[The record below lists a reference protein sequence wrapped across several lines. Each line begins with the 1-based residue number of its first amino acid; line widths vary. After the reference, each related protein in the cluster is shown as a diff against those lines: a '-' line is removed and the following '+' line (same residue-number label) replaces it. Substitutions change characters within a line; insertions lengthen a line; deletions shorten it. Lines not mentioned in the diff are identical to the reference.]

1 MSNSSTAT
9 PNDNASRVRVAKRSG
24 YTIIPNGLLPEGKIS
39 ARSWGI
45 YAYLLSR
52 PDGWEVRASHLAT
65 VFKEGRD
72 AIYKAL
78 KELVAAGLME
88 LESYRNED
96 GLPRKRYVLLSPES
110 VLYPPNTAFQDTAF
124 QDTENTG
131 EVITDLTTTE
141 LNQDL
146 SVTSSNKFDDQIKES
161 DTGEQVRPAKNPQGI
176 NSTGLTK
183 KQRDPMRNQLVKI
196 GHLMKDGA
204 SFYDDVV
211 QDEWYDFG
219 RLVEATL
226 PDHFDM
232 TGLADLIDNLKSS
245 VDAKCVDPL
254 VAGKR
259 LTSIINTGLKY

>member
-1 MSNSSTAT
+1 MDNVSTLEIKGFTPYAQIPRWILRAGDKLSHGAVRLYGVIMTYADNSTRAAFPSREKLAEDMGVSVAT
-9 PNDNASRVRVAKRSG
+9 IKR
-24 YTIIPNGLLPEGKIS
+24 
-39 ARSWGI
+39 
-45 YAYLLSR
+45 
-52 PDGWEVRASHLAT
+52 
-65 VFKEGRD
+65 
-72 AIYKAL
+72 AI
-78 KELVAAGLME
+78 KELEEFGAVE
-88 LESYRNED
+88 VTRRRNKKTGNFYANHYILVFND
-96 GLPRKRYVLLSPES
+96 PRVISD
-110 VLYPPNTAFQDTAF
+110 PPR
-124 QDTENTG
+124 
-131 EVITDLTTTE
+131 EVMDDPITRPTVKLDPPL
-141 LNQDL
+141 
-146 SVTSSNKFDDQIKES
+146 VTSSNKFNDQIKES
-161 DTGEQVRPAKNPQGI
+161 DTGERVRPAKNPQGI

-219 RLVEATL
+219 RLVEATF
-226 PDHFDM
+226 PDHFDA